1 MSFSESTVVWDDLTD
16 LTPVSLGEMLVA
28 VAPRWLASGLSPSLL
43 APDEVDRLERYC
55 FVADRERFLAAHA
68 LKRRLLGKLLNR
80 EPARLRFERDWAGKP
95 YLEGQRIHFN
105 LAHSGDWVAL
115 AFSSTESVGID
126 VEHDGSAVYE
136 ELESVV
142 LHPRDQFSP
151 TPTSAEDRFYTAWTL
166 KEAISKGI
174 GLGIRL
180 AFSGLR
186 LEPTEAGRYQCL
198 NNGKRW
204 YASHRRL
211 ENGAHLTVAC
221 PIPWTKLR
229 LLRVH
234 NSEPYVG
241 SHIST

>member
-1 MSFSESTVVWDDLTD
+1 MSFSESTATWDDLTN
-16 LTPVSLGEMLVA
+16 LASVSLGEMLVV
-28 VAPRWLASGLSPSLL
+28 VAPRRLASGLSPSLL
-43 APDEVDRLERYC
+43 APDEIDRLKKYC

-80 EPARLRFERDWAGKP
+80 EPVCLRFESDWAGKP
-95 YLEGQRIHFN
+95 YLEGERIHFN

-126 VEHDGSAVYE
+126 VEHDGSAVDE
-136 ELESVV
+136 ELESLV

-166 KEAISKGI
+166 KEAISKSI
-174 GLGIRL
+174 GLGMGL
-180 AFSGLR
+180 TFSGLR

-198 NNGKRW
+198 NNGKQW

-211 ENGAHLTVAC
+211 ANGAHLAVAC
-221 PIPWTKLR
+221 RVPWTKLQ
-229 LLRVH
+229 LLWVH
-234 NSEPYVG
+234 NSEP
-241 SHIST
+241 